1 MIGKMTYRLLME
13 MSDKIAGGAILEVV
27 RMQGGGHTPP
37 SQKHPLPR
45 GFWVKRIYG
54 PTCRDIEGARL
65 AWEFLKQHRLDE

>member
-1 MIGKMTYRLLME
+1 MTYRLLME

-54 PTCRDIEGARL
+54 PTCRDIEGAWL